1 MPSSSTSLGQTI
13 PLSLVSFSIWS
24 VLSMT
29 APLLTIPSRLWTT
42 VEELQALSFKKR
54 GPKLAF
60 GLVTIVINYWLES
73 MYYLAY
79 MLAKKAIIFALMYR
93 NKSDSISLVF
103 WQHIHQI
110 YLLQTKK
117 GIITPRKR
125 TRANRNSL
133 YLHSLTDTLS
143 LEPEY
148 KNYHNG
154 FCPKVKLLIIK
165 INLAGACRNRTYLP
179 PSRRDNRLWRPRG
192 APATQPLPYCDMN
205 IHINEISSR
214 QRRICLIDKSPDSV

>member
-1 MPSSSTSLGQTI
+1 
-13 PLSLVSFSIWS
+13 
-24 VLSMT
+24 MT

-103 WQHIHQI
+103 
-110 YLLQTKK
+110 
-117 GIITPRKR
+117 
-125 TRANRNSL
+125 
-133 YLHSLTDTLS
+133 
-143 LEPEY
+143 
-148 KNYHNG
+148 
-154 FCPKVKLLIIK
+154 
-165 INLAGACRNRTYLP
+165 
-179 PSRRDNRLWRPRG
+179 
-192 APATQPLPYCDMN
+192 
-205 IHINEISSR
+205 
-214 QRRICLIDKSPDSV
+214 